1 MSYNILIVDDSK
13 VVRSVIAK
21 ILRLADIDLGNLYE
35 AADGQAA
42 LDLLEKEW
50 LDLVL
55 AAINMPIMNG
65 IELVDA
71 MRERGLLE
79 STPVVIVST
88 ERSVTRIEELQA
100 KGISAYLSKPF
111 APENIK
117 RIVEGLLGTHQ
128 GEPEGSQS

>member
-21 ILRLADIDLGNLYE
+21 ILNLAKINLGKTYE
-35 AADGQAA
+35 AADGEAA
-42 LDLLEKEW
+42 LELLESEW
-50 LDLVL
+50 IDLIF
-55 AAINMPIMNG
+55 ADINMPRMNG

-71 MRERGLLE
+71 IRERGLLE

-88 ERSVTRIEELQA
+88 ERSVTRINELQS

-111 APENIK
+111 APEHIK
-117 RIVEGLLGTHQ
+117 RIVESLLGPSIDEDA
-128 GEPEGSQS
+128 GGQS